1 MDNQSLRGFLEM
13 VETRYPDE
21 LLRVRA
27 EVDTQFETT
36 SMLFELDRAGAARS
50 SCSRT
55 SRART

>member
-27 EVDTQFETT
+27 EVDMSWSPTWPA
-36 SMLFELDRAGAARS
+36 RRAARGPDQRPGPQS
-50 SCSRT
+50 SPSLT
-55 SRART
+55 